1 MKCNCNSNVD
11 GAKICANIAQ
21 ADIKLRKNEIFISIN
36 RTPDSPLISELRA
49 EIEALEA
56 IGKKYDDVDAH
67 IKEVVNGMGVLRK
80 KYITQA
86 GYDALPV
93 KDENVIY
100 VIV

>member
-1 MKCNCNSNVD
+1 MEKCCIS
-11 GAKICANIAQ
+11 AANLQ
-21 ADIKLRKNEIFISIN
+21 LRKTDVLITIS

-49 EIEALEA
+49 EIEALQA

-67 IKEVVNGMGVLRK
+67 IKEVVSGIGVLRK

-86 GYDALPV
+86 GYDALPE

-100 VIV
+100 VIVEV

>member
-1 MKCNCNSNVD
+1 MEKCCIS
-11 GAKICANIAQ
+11 AANLQ
-21 ADIKLRKNEIFISIN
+21 LRKTDVLITIS

-49 EIEALEA
+49 EIEALAE

-67 IKEVVNGMGVLRK
+67 VEEVVNGMGVIRK
-80 KYITQA
+80 KYITQE
-86 GYDALPV
+86 GYDNLPV